1 VLRVALLIALL
12 SLLAA
17 PAGAG
22 AAERRV
28 PQGWLGVTVDGP
40 MTADDDAEWDGMVA
54 AGVETVRIAF
64 RWYRLQPEAGTLD
77 LSASDALVA
86 AAARRGIGVLPVV
99 EQAPAWASL
108 RPGDLTA
115 APRDPAAVEA
125 FLATLVARYGPSGT
139 FWAEHPELPRMPI
152 RAWQIWNEPN
162 LARVWSERP
171 YAPSYVATLRA
182 AAAGVRKADP
192 RATVV
197 LAGLVNRSWRALRE
211 LYEAGAGGL
220 FDVVALHPYTRKP
233 RNVIRLV
240 ELMRQELRR
249 HGDAKLP
256 IWITELSWPA
266 ARSRSANGKIN
277 RRFGIE
283 VTTAG
288 QAIRLGQALGQ
299 LAAARKRLLIGHVSW
314 YTWLSAE
321 AGPSPFDWSGLRRV
335 RSGRHVSVPALAVYR
350 RAARIL
356 QGCAK
361 ARSDARRCA

>member
-1 VLRVALLIALL
+1 MSRLVALLILVCALH
-12 SLLAA
+12 AA
-17 PAGAG
+17 PAG

-40 MTADDDAEWDGMVA
+40 MTAEDDGEWDRMVP
-54 AGVETVRIAF
+54 AGVEQVRIAF
-64 RWYRLQPEAGTLD
+64 RWYQIQPEPGLLD
-77 LSASDALVA
+77 FSGSDALVA

-99 EQAPAWASL
+99 EQTPAWAAL
-108 RPGDLTA
+108 RPGTLTS

-125 FLATLVARYGPSGT
+125 FLAALVERYGPRGS
-139 FWAEHPELPRMPI
+139 FWAERPELPRLPI

-162 LARVWSERP
+162 LPGVWSERP
-171 YAPSYVATLRA
+171 YARSYVATLRA

-192 RATVV
+192 GATVV
-197 LAGLVNRSWRALRE
+197 LAGVVNRSWVALRK
-211 LYEAGAGGL
+211 LYGAGARGL
-220 FDVVALHPYTRKP
+220 FDAVAIHPYTRKP

-240 ELMRQELRR
+240 QLARREMRK
-249 HGDAKLP
+249 HGDGKLP

-266 ARSRSANGKIN
+266 ARSRSAKGKVN

-283 VTTAG
+283 VTAAG
-288 QAIRLGQALGQ
+288 QATRLGVALER
-299 LAAARKRLLIGHVSW
+299 LAAARKRLRIGQVSW

-335 RSGRHVSVPALAVYR
+335 RDGERVSVPALAVFR

-361 ARSDARRCA
+361 ARDARRCA